1 MIYPMLA
8 KAPTK
13 AKPFT
18 GDFDTFFGPN
28 WVYEPKYD
36 GMRII
41 SDKGVLTSRIGTLSN
56 ARFPEIDL
64 SGIDA
69 ILDGEMVILGE
80 DDKPDFNAI
89 QRRTPKTAATDRIAC
104 YMIFDVLQYGSRNL
118 RGLPQAQRRKLLES
132 IILPPHCYVAPQ
144 VSLSGAQLFYD
155 NAMALGLEGIIAKN
169 QTGCYYEGHR
179 SKDWVKIKRKM
190 SLSCVVTGWEDGL
203 GKREDTFG
211 ALSLSLYDDTG
222 TLVDVG
228 SVGTGFTDL
237 DLEDVMDLLG
247 SGQTL
252 VVEIECME
260 VTKDKKLR
268 FPVYKGVRDDVP
280 MMACTIDQ
288 LV

>member
-8 KAPTK
+8 KAPSK

-18 GDFDTFFGPN
+18 GDFDIFFGPD

-41 SDKGVLTSRIGTLSN
+41 SDNGVFTSRIGTLSN

-69 ILDGEMVILGE
+69 ILDGEMVIFDE
-80 DDKPDFNAI
+80 DNMPDFNAI
-89 QRRTPKTAATDRIAC
+89 QRRTPKTAATDRPAF
-104 YMIFDVLQYGSRNL
+104 YMIFDILRYGSRDL
-118 RGLPQAQRRKLLES
+118 TTLTQRERRRLLES
-132 IILPPHCYVAPQ
+132 IGLPRNCRLAPQ
-144 VSLSGAQLFYD
+144 THPANAQRFYD
-155 NAMALGLEGIIAKN
+155 SAINVGLEGIIAKN
-169 QTGCYYEGHR
+169 QNGLYYEGHR

-190 SLSCVVTGWEDGL
+190 SLSCVVTGWENGL

-211 ALSLSLYDDTG
+211 ALSLSLFDETG

-237 DLEDVMDLLG
+237 DLVDVMDLLG
-247 SGQTL
+247 TGHTL
-252 VVEIECME
+252 IVEIECME
-260 VTKDKKLR
+260 VTKDRKLR
-268 FPVYKGVRDDVP
+268 FPVYKGIRDDVP
-280 MMACTIDQ
+280 SANCTIDQ